1 MLPEEGPAVEGK
13 AKLVMELEAVS
24 NRRSVS
30 RNLSLSSQA
39 FLPRRWLL
47 IVADCAV
54 VEVCQVATGA
64 LEVDRILLQPPV
76 HLVKNLVE
84 P

>member
-30 RNLSLSSQA
+30 RNLSLSS
-39 FLPRRWLL
+39 
-47 IVADCAV
+47 
-54 VEVCQVATGA
+54 
-64 LEVDRILLQPPV
+64 
-76 HLVKNLVE
+76 
-84 P
+84 